1 MREDAIKI
9 SFEQLFDLIL
19 KQHVESEFLADKYL
33 KQVVDWKI
41 ISDDNILI
49 SLLAHHKDELA
60 INYMGYYSHFLDKEL
75 FLYCMMH
82 GNNVFLQNAL
92 IVAAFDKIIF
102 REESVIEEILKIL
115 ESGYRTNFLLNVLTL
130 IDISMWKNKHMK
142 SLIDIINAYV
152 EDNYDK
158 NRLLLSPNPLM
169 SIALASEL
177 LLTIGENRRK
187 FENECVRI
195 KDSLLALGKM
205 YSAKIEDEKFYET
218 LIMDKDFQ
226 QRTVIKII
234 TEKSFESLMDENDPK
249 AENLIVMI
257 WDGKE
262 ATRCDGNIYGYSNL
276 MHIIT
281 SRAKKMS
288 GKSTS
293 LIQMVSNYFEPN
305 FNVDYSFQYRY
316 RSKSISFFF
325 YKEFFCALAML
336 VIFQYIN
343 YKYITL
349 FSDTYLNRGVSEDIV
364 DTSIST
370 TTTTTKVATSGKL
383 NNIINAV
390 R

>member
-1 MREDAIKI
+1 
-9 SFEQLFDLIL
+9 
-19 KQHVESEFLADKYL
+19 
-33 KQVVDWKI
+33 
-41 ISDDNILI
+41 
-49 SLLAHHKDELA
+49 
-60 INYMGYYSHFLDKEL
+60 
-75 FLYCMMH
+75 
-82 GNNVFLQNAL
+82 
-92 IVAAFDKIIF
+92 
-102 REESVIEEILKIL
+102 
-115 ESGYRTNFLLNVLTL
+115 
-130 IDISMWKNKHMK
+130 
-142 SLIDIINAYV
+142 
-152 EDNYDK
+152 
-158 NRLLLSPNPLM
+158 
-169 SIALASEL
+169 
-177 LLTIGENRRK
+177 
-187 FENECVRI
+187 
-195 KDSLLALGKM
+195 
-205 YSAKIEDEKFYET
+205 
-218 LIMDKDFQ
+218 
-226 QRTVIKII
+226 
-234 TEKSFESLMDENDPK
+234 MDENDPK

-370 TTTTTKVATSGKL
+370 TTTTTKVATNGKL